1 MTTSLGLIVGA
12 EAALADPAGVEP
24 CEELSNIAR
33 EKGLTIATAE
43 SLTAGSI
50 ASRLGSASNSGQW
63 YCGGI
68 VAYSK
73 AVKHSVLQVPQ
84 GPVVCEEA
92 ARSMVNAVAK
102 MMGANL
108 TVAVTGEAGP
118 DPQEDAPVG
127 TVWFAICDHG
137 AVTTERHHFDGDP
150 GNIVDATVEK
160 AVELLLTRAR
170 GADTSGSS

>member
-12 EAALADPAGVEP
+12 EAALADPAGVDP
-24 CEELSNIAR
+24 CEELSHIAR
-33 EKGLTIATAE
+33 DKSLTIATAE
-43 SLTAGSI
+43 SLTAGRI

-63 YCGGI
+63 FCGGV

-73 AVKHSVLQVPQ
+73 AVKQSVLQVPP

-92 ARSMVNAVAK
+92 ARSMVNAVAT
-102 MMGANL
+102 MMGATL

-127 TVWFAICDHG
+127 TVWFAICDRG
-137 AVTTERHHFDGDP
+137 VVTTERHQFDGDP
-150 GNIVDATVEK
+150 GEIVDATVEK

-170 GADTSGSS
+170 DGDTARN